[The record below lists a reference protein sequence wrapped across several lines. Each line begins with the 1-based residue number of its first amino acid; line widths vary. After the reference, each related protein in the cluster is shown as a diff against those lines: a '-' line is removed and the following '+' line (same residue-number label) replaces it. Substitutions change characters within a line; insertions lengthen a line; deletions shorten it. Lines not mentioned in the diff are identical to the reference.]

1 MVNLIAANSMPRAT
15 YAAVRINSITPV
27 SGSPSEI
34 SNMTSAG
41 MQAFRT
47 EMQNNLQKLLPQ
59 QGNQLMT
66 LFGVR
71 RESISGYP
79 ALITDYRRSGP
90 NGPVIVSAVTVFT
103 PSQDLQINLSYRE
116 SEQVI
121 WKSVIG
127 RVYQS
132 IVIRRWP

>member
-1 MVNLIAANSMPRAT
+1 
-15 YAAVRINSITPV
+15 
-27 SGSPSEI
+27 
-34 SNMTSAG
+34 MTSAD
-41 MQAFRT
+41 MQAYRT
-47 EMQNNLQKLLPQ
+47 EMQSNLQKLLPQ

-103 PSQDLQINLSYRE
+103 PSQDLQIILSYRE

-127 RVYQS
+127 KVYQS